1 VSPARLAAQANKA
14 LRARAHHPPRRA
26 TRFFKP
32 WERVYTLG
40 MSSREIRELARELAG
55 PVRKSWKIE
64 DAVAFAEL
72 MLRGRT
78 FESRSVGL
86 IVLSKF
92 HRGYD
97 ARLLR
102 HARRWL
108 ATNKLDNW
116 AMTDLLCMEVLGP
129 LLDRE
134 PQLALR
140 MRPWTRAKSP
150 WLRRAAAAALTG
162 PVRHGVALDEAYRTA
177 STLAAAKEDLVHKAT
192 GWMLREAGR
201 SDQPR
206 LEKWLKKKGRTLHRT
221 ALRYAIEKFPEPK
234 RRHLLL
240 VTSQR
245 DEK

>member
-1 VSPARLAAQANKA
+1 MSPAQLAALAGRR
-14 LRARAHHPPRRA
+14 LRSEARHPPRRA

-32 WERVYTLG
+32 WERVFTLG
-40 MSSREIRELARELAG
+40 LSSPEIRVLARKLG
-55 PVRKSWKIE
+55 DPVRKFWKLD
-64 DAVAFAEL
+64 DAIVFADL

-78 FESRSVGL
+78 FESRSIGL
-86 IVLSKF
+86 MVLAKF
-92 HRGYD
+92 RRHFD
-97 ARLLR
+97 ARLLG

-108 ATNKLDNW
+108 AADKLDNW

-177 STLAAAKEDLVHKAT
+177 TTLSAAKEDLVHKAT
-192 GWMLREAGR
+192 GWMLREAGK

-206 LEKWLKKKGRTLHRT
+206 LEKWLRKNGQKLPRT

-240 VTSQR
+240 ITS
-245 DEK
+245 DKV